1 MTHFSRYLLDGRKHK
16 KMSQQEVADKA
27 GIKKH
32 DLINLESG
40 RYIQLPKEAFLPLAI
55 VADMDP
61 DMLEQVYYSDFQ
73 SEIRKKR
80 AAAQKTDGEVTED
93 QELSALGKS
102 IRALPKEKRA
112 AFIQSI
118 SLMLNA
124 LSAEPA

>member
-1 MTHFSRYLLDGRKHK
+1 MTHFSKYLLDGRRSKRL
-16 KMSQQEVADKA
+16 SQQEVADKA
-27 GIKKH
+27 GIEKH
-32 DLINLESG
+32 DLISLESG
-40 RYIQLPKEAFLPLAI
+40 RYVQINKDAFVPLAI

-61 DMLEQVYYSDFQ
+61 DILEKVYYSDFQ
-73 SEIRKKR
+73 SEIRKR
-80 AAAQKTDGEVTED
+80 HAAENANGESTED

-102 IRALPKEKRA
+102 IRALPKEKRT